1 MVSSTLT
8 AIALVWTFG
17 QHAVPAA
24 LSTMQAIPAEED
36 LVDPATTRPDVIE
49 PPAVAIDPAITPVA
63 EPVAQIKETA
73 DTISETTTPVADPT
87 VTDPIPPRPLSEPVR
102 KEVTTLPPSIQPRR
116 YQEVQARVPAGS
128 TEMMTRHVEGTNGY
142 RVFLE
147 RARTSLSS
155 AKTASGRFTQAN
167 ADGSIYGGAFALSR
181 PGKLRFDYDDPVPVL
196 IVSDG
201 TTVAM
206 EDSELE
212 TIDRIP
218 LGATPLGLILNDD
231 LRFTDD
237 VIVNS
242 VIEREAGYEITVEDA
257 TGEMPGTLTMLFDK
271 SSNALSGWRAVDAE
285 LNMTRVSLSDV
296 ETNQRINPR
305 QFILRDAE
313 DEEDER

>member
-1 MVSSTLT
+1 MVTSTLT

-24 LSTMQAIPAEED
+24 LSTLQAIPAEEE
-36 LVDPATTRPDVIE
+36 LVDPTTTRPDVIE
-49 PPAVAIDPAITPVA
+49 PPAIAIYPAMTPVT
-63 EPVAQIKETA
+63 EPTA
-73 DTISETTTPVADPT
+73 AAKQATETISETTAPIADPT
-87 VTDPIPPRPLSEPVR
+87 ITDPIPPRPLSEPVR
-102 KEVTTLPPSIQPRR
+102 KELNTLPPSIQPRR

-128 TEMMTRHVEGTNGY
+128 TEMMTRHIEGTNGY
-142 RVFLE
+142 AVFIE

-167 ADGSIYGGAFALSR
+167 ADGSIYGGTFALSR
-181 PGKLRFDYDDPVPVL
+181 PGKLRFDYDAPVPVL

-218 LGATPLGLILNDD
+218 LGATPLGLILDDD
-231 LRFTDD
+231 LRSTDD
-237 VIVNS
+237 IIINS
-242 VIEREAGYEITVEDA
+242 VIERETGFEITVEDA
-257 TGEMPGTLTMLFDK
+257 TGEMAGTLTMLFDK
-271 SSNALSGWRAVDAE
+271 TSNALTGWRTVDAE